1 MTRPAATTP
10 SFESLD
16 MTPLLAPR
24 SIAIIGAS
32 ANPAAIGGR
41 PLANLRRFGYT
52 GQIHLV
58 SRSSDEI
65 DGIACVKSASS
76 LPHGIDVALFVI
88 PQSSVESVLE
98 ECIERG
104 VRSIV
109 LFSAGFAETGAVGAR
124 LQARIAA
131 RAREAGIALC
141 GPNGLGLIN
150 HRAATPLTFGWIEPA
165 PVRDIPGVAIISQ
178 SGAVGMAMT
187 YAAQSRGIA
196 LAYTISSGNEAV
208 LTLNDYLRHALEDP
222 AVAVIALFAE
232 QIRDPQQF
240 MALCERAQAVRK
252 PLVLMKLGRSARA
265 SEAAQ
270 SHTGALVGDY
280 SRIAATLRA
289 KGVILVDS
297 MDELLDVA
305 GLLARTPAVG
315 GASGIAVMSDSGALV
330 SVALDS
336 AASLEIDFPQ
346 PESGT
351 AARLRE
357 QLPEFVQASNPV
369 DMTTQGMND
378 PGLFG
383 RVAEMLVADP
393 VYGALAL
400 FAMPGA
406 AEHALARVQ
415 SLLPIL
421 KAAGKPVAYTVLGGD
436 AGIPAVKLLQDNGIS
451 AFRTPDSALK
461 ALSHVVRY
469 ANWLDGRA
477 NTAAVPAT
485 QARTPLETGVMPEY
499 RAKALLATRGFPVPD
514 GSLVTDLAQ
523 LRDAAGRHQFPL
535 ALKVQSAE
543 LMHKTE
549 AGGVIL
555 GLTDLGSLEA
565 AYSAILGR
573 VKAAHP
579 GMAPDGVLVESM
591 AAPGVEIAIGIRN
604 DAEWGPTIMIGLGG
618 IWIEVLNDTV
628 LVPAPVAAADARRA
642 LESLRAFPLLAGA
655 RGAAPADVDALVALI
670 VAAGQL
676 AVEHP
681 EITEV
686 DLNPVL
692 VHPAGQGVTVVDAS
706 IVVGPASAGPR

>member
-1 MTRPAATTP
+1 MTRPVSHP
-10 SFESLD
+10 PLD
-16 MTPLLAPR
+16 LVPLLAPR
-24 SIAIIGAS
+24 SVAIIGAS
-32 ANPAAIGGR
+32 ANPASIGGR

-52 GQIHLV
+52 GEIHLV
-58 SRSSDEI
+58 SRSNDEI
-65 DGIACVKSASS
+65 DGIACVRSASE

-88 PQSSVESVLE
+88 PQPSVESVLE
-98 ECIERG
+98 ECIGRG

-109 LFSAGFAETGAVGAR
+109 LFSAGFAETGAQGAQ
-124 LQARIAA
+124 LQQRIAA

-165 PVRDIPGVAIISQ
+165 ALQGKPAVAIISQ

-187 YAAQSRGIA
+187 YAAQSRAIP

-208 LTLNDYLRHALEDP
+208 LGLNDYLRHALDDP
-222 AVAVIALFAE
+222 AIAVIALFAE

-240 MALCERAQAVRK
+240 MALCERAVALRK
-252 PLVLMKLGRSARA
+252 PLVLMKLGRCARA
-265 SEAAQ
+265 QQAAQ

-280 SRIAATLRA
+280 ARIAAALRA

-297 MDELLDVA
+297 IDELLDVA
-305 GLLARTPAVG
+305 GLLARTPAAP
-315 GASGIAVMSDSGALV
+315 GAAGIAVMSDSGALV
-330 SVALDS
+330 SVALDC
-336 AASLEIDFPQ
+336 AAPMGIDFPQ
-346 PESGT
+346 PGPGT

-357 QLPEFVQASNPV
+357 QLPEFVPASNPV

-378 PGLFG
+378 PALFG

-393 VYGALAL
+393 TYGALAL

-406 AEHALARVQ
+406 AEHALARAQ

-436 AGIPAVKLLQDNGIS
+436 AGIAAAKLLQENGVS

-461 ALSHVVRY
+461 ALSHVMHY
-469 ANWLDGRA
+469 AAWLGARA
-477 NTAAVPAT
+477 NAAPPAPV
-485 QARTPLETGVMPEY
+485 QRRSPLANGVMPEY
-499 RAKALLATRGFPVPD
+499 RAKAWLAARGFPVPA
-514 GSLVTDLAQ
+514 GTLVSAAGQ
-523 LRDAAGRHQFPL
+523 LREAAAMHGFPL
-535 ALKVQSAE
+535 ALKLQSAE

-549 AGGVIL
+549 VGGVAL
-555 GLTDLGSLEA
+555 GLADLGSLES
-565 AYSAILGR
+565 AYVAMLAR
-573 VKAAHP
+573 VKAARP
-579 GMAPDGVLVESM
+579 EVTPDGVLVESM
-591 AAPGVEIAIGIRN
+591 AAPGVEIALGVVN
-604 DAEWGPTIMIGLGG
+604 DAEWGPVVMVALGG
-618 IWIEVLNDTV
+618 IWIEVLHDAA
-628 LVPAPVAAADARRA
+628 LVPAPMAAADARRA

-655 RGAAPADVDALVALI
+655 RGAAPADIEALVALI
-670 VAAGQL
+670 VATGQL

-681 EITEV
+681 EIAAI

-706 IVVGPASAGPR
+706 IVAGPA